1 VWGIQISVESFVEM
15 GLAAP
20 GILERF
26 VRSIKEGFGG

>member
-1 VWGIQISVESFVEM
+1 VWGIQASVKFFTER

-26 VRSIKEGFGG
+26 LRSIKEGFGG